1 MVALV
6 VAVERTASATC
17 STSFGRTSV
26 SAAIRP
32 RSAMMLAFGWRST
45 NAPRVH
51 LLALESHGL
60 IERDRGVCRAIRVL
74 KK

>member
-6 VAVERTASATC
+6 VAVKDRERDVLD
-17 STSFGRTSV
+17 FIRTH
-26 SAAIRP
+26 IRERGYP
-32 RSAMMLAFGWRST
+32 PTLREMMLAFGWRST